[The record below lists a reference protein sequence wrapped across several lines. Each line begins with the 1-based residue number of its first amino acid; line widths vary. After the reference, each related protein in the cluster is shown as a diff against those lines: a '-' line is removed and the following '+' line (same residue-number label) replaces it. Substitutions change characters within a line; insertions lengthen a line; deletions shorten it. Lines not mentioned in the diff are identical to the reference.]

1 MSTWDPGST
10 GEEIFADVVV
20 RVTLE
25 PDGVIVFRRLPGRYD
40 LKIDFPR
47 MVHGV
52 MDAVAANAQRA
63 RGVIIDV
70 REGTGRHEPEF
81 EALAGEFNK
90 FLADT
95 FGKVAWLVTT
105 GVGVLQAGRFARALG
120 ITLRAFTDED
130 EARRWLLE

>member
-1 MSTWDPGST
+1 MSSRDPGST

-25 PDGVIVFRRLPGRYD
+25 PDGIVIFRRLPGRYD
-40 LKIDFPR
+40 LEIDFPR
-47 MVHGV
+47 MVRGV
-52 MDAVAANAQRA
+52 MDAAAKNAQRA
-63 RGVIIDV
+63 TGVLVDV

-81 EALAGEFNK
+81 EALAGELNK

-95 FGKVAWLVTT
+95 FGKVGWLVST

-120 ITLRAFTDED
+120 INLRAFTDED
-130 EARRWLLE
+130 EARDWLLE